1 MKSSADVVVIGGG
14 SIGCSVAYNLAKIG
28 IDDVVLV
35 EKSFLASG
43 ATGRCAAGVRQQW
56 GTRENCLV
64 AKRSIELLE
73 NLADEL
79 DAELDFRQS
88 GYLLVASTTEEK
100 SQLKKNMELQ
110 NELGIPSRELS
121 MAEAKNMV
129 SHLNLEE
136 AEGAYF
142 CPEDGHLDPFKTTF
156 GYARAAERLGVEV
169 NTNTEV
175 KDIIYEDGI
184 REVVTDEGNVA
195 TKLAVNATGP
205 RAKFIGQML
214 GLEHPVEPERHQIMI
229 TEPLEHSLD
238 PMVISFR
245 HNSYIQQVPHGGF
258 IMGYGN
264 PNEPHYL
271 NYKHD
276 WQFLENMAEK
286 AVKQL
291 PSIKDVRVLRQWA
304 GHYGISP
311 DGQPILGEV
320 PGCKGYYLACGCGK
334 GFMLAPA
341 IGEGVAKLIADREQA
356 IPIERMNIERFKTG
370 ELINEPAVV

>member
-1 MKSSADVVVIGGG
+1 MVVIGGG
-14 SIGCSVAYNLAKIG
+14 SIGCSVAYNLAKLG
-28 IDDVVLV
+28 VEDVVLV
-35 EKSFLASG
+35 EQSFIGSG

-64 AKRSIELLE
+64 AKKSIEILE

-79 DAELDFRQS
+79 DAQLDFRQS
-88 GYLLVASTTEEK
+88 GYLLVASNEEEK
-100 SQLKKNMELQ
+100 SQLEKNKELQ
-110 NELGIPSRELS
+110 NQLGIPSRELS
-121 MAEAKNMV
+121 MTETRDLV
-129 SHLNLEE
+129 PYLNLDR

-175 KDIIYEDGI
+175 TDITYEDGI
-184 REVVTDEGNVA
+184 KGVVTDQGTIPTELV
-195 TKLAVNATGP
+195 VNATGP
-205 RAKFIGQML
+205 RAKFIGRML
-214 GLEHPVEPERHQIMI
+214 GLEHPVEPERHQILI
-229 TEPLEHSLD
+229 TEPLEQTLE
-238 PMVISFR
+238 PMIISFQ

-264 PNEPHYL
+264 PNEPHYV

-276 WQFLENMAEK
+276 WQFLDNIAKK
-286 AVKQL
+286 AVQQL
-291 PSIKDVRVLRQWA
+291 PPLENVRALRQWA

-320 PGCKGYYLACGCGK
+320 PGYKGYYLACGCGK

-341 IGEGVAKLIADREQA
+341 IGEGVAKLITGEEPS
-356 IPIERMNIERFKTG
+356 IPIEKMNIERFESG